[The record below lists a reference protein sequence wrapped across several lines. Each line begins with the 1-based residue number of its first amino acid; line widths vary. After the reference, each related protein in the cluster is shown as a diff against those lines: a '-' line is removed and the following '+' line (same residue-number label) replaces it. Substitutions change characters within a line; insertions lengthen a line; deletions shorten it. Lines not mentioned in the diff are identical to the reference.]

1 MATRKPAVYVKFS
14 QAVFDRICALIAE
27 GKSVRQACDG
37 DGMPDRTTFRDWCR
51 ANPELQTQYDRAC
64 LDREDVYFEQIIEV
78 ADTAT
83 DHAKARNQIEA
94 RKWTLARMNRK
105 KYGERMTT
113 EHTGEDGGEIK
124 HVHTVNL
131 VAMKRGGSES

>member
-14 QAVFDRICALIAE
+14 QDVFDRICTLIAE
-27 GKSVRQACDG
+27 GKSVRQACAG

-51 ANPELQTQYDRAC
+51 ANPELQAQYDRAC

-113 EHTGEDGGEIK
+113 EHTGEDGGDIK
-124 HVHTVNL
+124 HVHTVKL
-131 VAMKRGGSES
+131 VAMKREDSGT